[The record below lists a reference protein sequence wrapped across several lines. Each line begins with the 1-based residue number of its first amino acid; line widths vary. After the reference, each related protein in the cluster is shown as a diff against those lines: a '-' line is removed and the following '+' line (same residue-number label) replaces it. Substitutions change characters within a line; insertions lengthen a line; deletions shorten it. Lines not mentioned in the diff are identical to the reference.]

1 MLRYVLQ
8 LNANIENFVSG
19 LVLESDSLWG
29 RLETVQDSQKNSEFD
44 HLSNGNAFFPFRK
57 FILQGLKKVRP
68 YNTPKIACPG
78 RSEAFAY
85 IL

>member
-19 LVLESDSLWG
+19 LVLESDSLRG
-29 RLETVQDSQKNSEFD
+29 RLEPVQDSQKNSEFD
-44 HLSNGNAFFPFRK
+44 HLLNGNAFFPFRK
-57 FILQGLKKVRP
+57 FILQGLKKFSP
-68 YNTPKIACPG
+68 YNTSKISSPG
-78 RSEAFAY
+78 RSEAFAH